1 MSVCM
6 YVYRYMYAVYVCM
19 QSPVGVYTTCRLV
32 LSSCLVAHLSPH
44 TAHKRIQHHK
54 SRPSPTASPLPNP
67 LPNPLPIHGNQE
79 PQELKSQLSSRRN
92 TTTGLAEYS
101 QHRKQLQRRSIVQ
114 SHNITGGQ
122 STAERHHIIPR
133 TTGLHAQ
140 TNTQIDDC

>member
-54 SRPSPTASPLPNP
+54 SRPSPTASQLPNP

-92 TTTGLAEYS
+92 TTTGLAEFTT
-101 QHRKQLQRRSIVQ
+101 QE
-114 SHNITGGQ
+114 TT
-122 STAERHHIIPR
+122 STAIDRTITQYHRWTINRRETPHHTTHNR
-133 TTGLHAQ
+133 TPC
-140 TNTQIDDC
+140 TNKHPDR